1 MSPQERDS
9 LAPHRQFQDL
19 FLIQLANFRW
29 SWRSM
34 LITGICAPVLM
45 TISLAVVAQGTSV
58 PHLLC
63 GGVVLSLMFQN
74 QNNVAGNFA
83 HMKYAGM
90 LDFFATLP
98 VHRSLVVLATVLAFF
113 VLSIP
118 SLVVTLVL
126 GAVVLGV
133 DLTISPLALVV
144 VLLCVLPMAGIGALI
159 GITVRAP
166 ELAGAVSLLVTLVLV
181 FLGPVV
187 LPPDRLPDWVLA
199 VSHASPT
206 TYAASAIRQVLLG
219 PVTPRLW
226 LDAAVLAGVTAVSLW
241 WVGHRLP
248 WHQK

>member
-1 MSPQERDS
+1 MSPS
-9 LAPHRQFQDL
+9 LAPHRQFHDL

-45 TISLAVVAQGTSV
+45 TISFAVVAQGTNV
-58 PHLLC
+58 PHLLS

-83 HMKYAGM
+83 HMKFAGM

-98 VHRSLVVLATVLAFF
+98 IHRSLVVLATVLAFY
-113 VLSIP
+113 
-118 SLVVTLVL
+118 
-126 GAVVLGV
+126 
-133 DLTISPLALVV
+133 
-144 VLLCVLPMAGIGALI
+144 VLP
-159 GITVRAP
+159 
-166 ELAGAVSLLVTLVLV
+166 
-181 FLGPVV
+181 

-199 VSHASPT
+199 ISHASPT

-226 LDAAVLAGVTAVSLW
+226 LDAAVLAGVTVLTLW

-248 WHQK
+248 WRQK

>member
-1 MSPQERDS
+1 MSPS
-9 LAPHRQFQDL
+9 LAPHRQFHDL

-45 TISLAVVAQGTSV
+45 TISFAVVAQGTNV
-58 PHLLC
+58 PHLLS

-83 HMKYAGM
+83 HMKFAGM

-98 VHRSLVVLATVLAFF
+98 IHRSLVVLATVLAFY
-113 VLSIP
+113 VLSLP
-118 SLVVTLVL
+118 SLAVTLVL

-133 DLTISPLALVV
+133 DLTVSPLALLVIP
-144 VLLCVLPMAGIGALI
+144 LCVLPMAGIGALI
-159 GITVRAP
+159 GISARAP
-166 ELAGAVSLLVTLVLV
+166 ELAGATSLLVTLVLV

-199 VSHASPT
+199 ISHASPT

-226 LDAAVLAGVTAVSLW
+226 LDAAVLAGVTVLTLW

-248 WHQK
+248 WRQK